1 MTNIAAK
8 TALDEFAKDI
18 DRATQLLDL
27 IHMFREFASQ
37 QEAPSG
43 LAHDLWDVAKE
54 VRTDLPIFSGS
65 ILLYLCGRFE
75 SFVRELIGT
84 IVDDLVDKAASYD
97 DLPVMLRK
105 VYLTHILA
113 INDNPN
119 KYNHSPETAAA
130 LASELAEN
138 LAGGTDA
145 NASLRVNA
153 STITI
158 TESNMNPGT
167 LDSLFK
173 RVGIL
178 RPWDTLGKQLSL
190 KRYLDE
196 GGDDSCKKAAM
207 ARLEEIMK
215 ERNRVAHPTAATLT
229 VFPDA
234 NSVKGTAD
242 YLRVLA
248 QVLTELALAP
258 R

>member
-8 TALDEFAKDI
+8 TVLDEFVKDV

-27 IHMFREFASQ
+27 TRVFREFASQ
-37 QEAPSG
+37 QEEPSSP
-43 LAHDLWDVAKE
+43 AYDLWNAAKE

-75 SFVRELIGT
+75 SFVKELVGA

-97 DLPVMLRK
+97 ELPAMLRK
-105 VYLTHILA
+105 VYLTRTLA
-113 INDNPN
+113 INENPR
-119 KYNHSPETAAA
+119 KYDHTPETASV
-130 LASELAEN
+130 LASELADN
-138 LAGGTDA
+138 LAGRGESSS
-145 NASLRVNA
+145 SLRISA
-153 STITI
+153 TTITI

-167 LDSLFK
+167 LEDLFK
-173 RVGIL
+173 RVGIS
-178 RPWDTLGKQLSL
+178 RSWDTLGKQLSL
-190 KRYLDE
+190 KRHLGE
-196 GGDDSCKKAAM
+196 VTDDGCKRAAM

-234 NSVKGTAD
+234 NIVKEIAE

-248 QVLTELALAP
+248 QVLVELALAP